1 MLIPTLSQESFKC
14 IKTLL
19 FQQRRRTILATQMHQ
34 KRICNYAP
42 ADSIRSINRQIA
54 SLQRQIKISQN
65 KDLTASV
72 PALKEKNYL
81 YNR

>member
-1 MLIPTLSQESFKC
+1 MKKLSTEEF
-14 IKTLL
+14 
-19 FQQRRRTILATQMHQ
+19 Q